1 MELKRNTVG
10 QLSFWT
16 SVLILQIH
24 VLHVFVV
31 FPTPNIFRQKKNGTI
46 WISGFTHL
54 SYVLIVLFFFISNC
68 GYLLYKGKYGGMK
81 RFFYTVPEGVALFI

>member
-31 FPTPNIFRQKKNGTI
+31 FPTLNLPKYLQAKKEWNNLDIWFHSFILRFNCSFFLHLQLWIFA
-46 WISGFTHL
+46 
-54 SYVLIVLFFFISNC
+54 V
-68 GYLLYKGKYGGMK
+68 
-81 RFFYTVPEGVALFI
+81 